1 MENSKQTE
9 KIISHLASFPELN
22 PNPVLEIDYSGR
34 ISYCNFAALETL
46 KEIGLKGKDI
56 RGFVPKDLKRIIKSL
71 RKNKRPLSY
80 EVEIADKAF
89 IGNISLSSEF
99 KTAHIYLTDITERKY
114 TEDALRREKDMVRRY
129 LDIAGVIIVAI
140 DASQKI
146 RLINRKGCEILGVSQ
161 KEAVGRNWF
170 NSFIPRKN
178 RKETRAVFFKLISGK
193 LAPVE
198 YFENPV
204 LTKSGEERII
214 AWHNNMLRDAR
225 GKIIATLSSGEDI
238 TERKKAEEELRESE
252 VKFRLAFENAQDAML
267 WADIET
273 GVLIYCNKAAQRLFE
288 KPKSQIIGQH
298 QTTLHPPEA
307 QKYCREVFKK
317 QALGTGSGAEIPI
330 ITKSGKIKTVTIAS
344 SVVQIKG
351 RKIIQGIFRDVTE
364 RNKAEDNLRKLN
376 RTLKALSD
384 SNQVLIGATNESE
397 YLREICRIVVEDCGH
412 YLVWIGFAENDEN
425 KSVRPVAQAGFE
437 RGYLNTLNITWADT
451 ERGRGPTGTAIRKG
465 KPSICKNMLTDPKF
479 KPWRKEATKRG
490 YASSVVLPLIANNKA
505 FGAINIYS
513 KEPDPFTE
521 DEVKLLAELADDL
534 AYGITAIR
542 LRIAHKQAE
551 EALKRAKD
559 ELEFKVAQRT
569 IELVEANRHT
579 VTRNVILT
587 LIGKAFSRK
596 EYLDSLV
603 GYLKIWSGC
612 RCVGIRVLDAEGRI
626 PYESYTG
633 FSREFR
639 ESENWLSIKEDQ
651 CSCIRVIKG
660 KPEFQDMPVTS
671 KGGSFYSNNTM
682 KFMENLSEKESSRF
696 RGVCVRTGFLSVAV
710 IPISYK
716 NKIIGVIHLADEKE
730 GKVQL
735 KTVELMEFLAP
746 LIGEGINKF
755 NLEDRIK
762 QGHSILDASFKHAI
776 NPFVFLDTGFNFIR
790 VNEAY
795 ARACR
800 RDVSEFPGHNLFEFY
815 PNEENERI
823 FRQVVRTKAHFQ
835 AFAKPFTFSDHPEW
849 GVTYW
854 DWTLVSILD
863 NKRMVEFLVFSL
875 NDVTKR
881 KLAEEKLSQTQKELD
896 SAKRLSDIGI
906 LAATVAHEL
915 RNPLGVIRT
924 AAYNI
929 KRKAQN
935 PALES
940 HLINIE
946 KKILESDQIIN
957 NLLFYSRLKSPHYE
971 SVRIYDILNECVKS
985 TIIRFSKHN
994 VAVIK
999 KINSLRKVFIDA
1011 DPLQMSE
1018 LINNIL
1024 NNANDACIGRN
1035 CKIEVRAVKDGK
1047 GNVEIVFRDYG
1058 VGIDEE
1064 NLKKIFKPFF
1074 TTKAKGTGLGLTV
1087 CNQIVNLHGGK
1098 ICIDS
1103 KKGRGTTV
1111 TVTVPIKRKINSK
1124 ESLND

>member
-34 ISYCNFAALETL
+34 ISYCNFAAIKTL

-161 KEAVGRNWF
+161 KEAIGRNWF

-178 RKETRAVFFKLISGK
+178 RKETRAVFLKLISGK

-238 TERKKAEEELRESE
+238 TERKRIEDALRESE
-252 VKFRLAFENAQDAML
+252 ARYRAI
-267 WADIET
+267 IED
-273 GVLIYCNKAAQRLFE
+273 
-288 KPKSQIIGQH
+288 
-298 QTTLHPPEA
+298 QTELVTRYLPNG
-307 QKYCREVFKK
+307 KVTFLN
-317 QALGTGSGAEIPI
+317 QASLNYFNL
-330 ITKSGKIKTVTIAS
+330 KGK
-344 SVVQIKG
+344 
-351 RKIIQGIFRDVTE
+351 D
-364 RNKAEDNLRKLN
+364 
-376 RTLKALSD
+376 
-384 SNQVLIGATNESE
+384 LIGKT
-397 YLREICRIVVEDCGH
+397 
-412 YLVWIGFAENDEN
+412 F
-425 KSVRPVAQAGFE
+425 
-437 RGYLNTLNITWADT
+437 
-451 ERGRGPTGTAIRKG
+451 
-465 KPSICKNMLTDPKF
+465 
-479 KPWRKEATKRG
+479 
-490 YASSVVLPLIANNKA
+490 LPLIPKEDRKKIKQSLSHFTKNNPVVAFEHRVIDGKGRIRWQQWINRAIFDEKGKIVEIQGVGRDITEERQAQEDLRKA
-505 FGAINIYS
+505 
-513 KEPDPFTE
+513 
-521 DEVKLLAELADDL
+521 
-534 AYGITAIR
+534 
-542 LRIAHKQAE
+542 H
-551 EALKRAKD
+551 D
-559 ELEFKVAQRT
+559 ELELKVAQRT
-569 IELVEANRHT
+569 AELTEANKHILY
-579 VTRNVILT
+579 RNEILK
-587 LIGKAFSRK
+587 LIGTKFSRK
-596 EYLDSLV
+596 EFLESV
-603 GYLKIWSGC
+603 IEHLKIWSGC

-633 FSREFR
+633 FSREFW

-660 KPEFQDMPVTS
+660 KPELQDMPVTS

-716 NKIIGVIHLADEKE
+716 NKIIGVIHLADERE
-730 GKVQL
+730 GRVQL
-735 KTVELMEFLAP
+735 KTVELMEFLAL
-746 LIGEGINKF
+746 LIGDGINKF
-755 NLEDRIK
+755 NLENRIK
-762 QGHSILDASFKHAI
+762 QGHSILDASFKHTI
-776 NPFVFLDTGFNFIR
+776 NPFVFLDTGLNFIR

-815 PNEENERI
+815 PNEANERI
-823 FRQVVRTKAHFQ
+823 FRQVVRTKAPFQ
-835 AFAKPFTFSDHPEW
+835 AFAKPLTFSDHPEW

-854 DWTLVSILD
+854 DWTLVPILD

-896 SAKRLSDIGI
+896 SAKRLWDIGI

-946 KKILESDQIIN
+946 KKILEADQIIN

-985 TIIRFSKHN
+985 TIIRFNEHN

-1024 NNANDACIGRN
+1024 NNANDACMGRN

-1047 GNVEIVFRDYG
+1047 GNVEIAFRDYG

-1064 NLKKIFKPFF
+1064 NLKKIFEPFF

-1124 ESLND
+1124 ENLND